1 MLRGLC
7 AANLCF
13 MAKTEAQM
21 ELSGAGVDPGQSPH
35 LLEAQCSAALSAGVS
50 VGVSG
55 QQQQQVGI
63 PLVLSLSSDVLLC
76 NEGVTLGWQ
85 HCAEPCLAQPGMLAA
100 PPCLVSL
107 RSVAN

>member
-55 QQQQQVGI
+55 LQQQQQVGI

-85 HCAEPCLAQPGMLAA
+85 HLQSPA
-100 PPCLVSL
+100 SL
-107 RSVAN
+107 SPVCWQLRPALSH

>member
-1 MLRGLC
+1 
-7 AANLCF
+7 

-21 ELSGAGVDPGQSPH
+21 ELSGAGVDPGQSLH

-55 QQQQQVGI
+55 LQQQQQVGI
-63 PLVLSLSSDVLLC
+63 PLVLSLSSDVLLY